1 MIIFNL
7 YLNISIYWK
16 IRKQI
21 NCLWIKIKKYQN
33 DPRINFSF
41 PICSKIK
48 LKYK

>member
-16 IRKQI
+16 IKKQI

-33 DPRINFSF
+33 DHALIFLFQFAQRLS
-41 PICSKIK
+41 
-48 LKYK
+48 